1 MMSRQQAPIS
11 RRAFLAMMMVAVAGA
26 TRWRTRAP
34 DDGATSFVGYRT
46 SSPAAPWPLLID
58 TGHPPPR
65 PRQAVDVEHPHVAEE
80 SGSTADGAPSTSAS
94 DAISVSVICRE
105 ALGLV
110 DARVDERRHDL
121 QRLTLHH
128 TAVRLDRAA
137 LAPARLR
144 GHQAFHLDQGWSD
157 IAYHFGVDPLGN
169 VYELRDPQVPGD
181 TFTGYDPSGHLLIV
195 AEGDFSVE
203 EPTDTMIESLAQ
215 VVAWAAERYQIPV
228 TSLSGHRDHTAT
240 ACPGDA
246 LYRRLPVITARAAQ
260 ILDTMSVTAHR
271 LCGPEAQAT
280 VAGIAAG

>member
-11 RRAFLAMMMVAVAGA
+11 RRAFLAMMVVAIAGA
-26 TRWRTRAP
+26 TRWWTRAP
-34 DDGATSFVGYRT
+34 QDGAKAFIGPGASTV
-46 SSPAAPWPLLID
+46 AATWPPSID
-58 TGHPPPR
+58 TGLPPPR
-65 PRQAVDVEHPHVAEE
+65 PPEAVDVEHPHVAEE
-80 SGSTADGAPSTSAS
+80 SGSPTDGEPSTSPS

-144 GHQAFHLDQGWSD
+144 GHQAFHLEQGWSD

-195 AEGDFSVE
+195 AEGNFSVE

-228 TSLSGHRDHTAT
+228 TTLSGHRDHTAT

-246 LYRRLPVITARAAQ
+246 LYSRLPDITARAAQ
-260 ILDTMSVTAHR
+260 ILDTMSVTAQR

-280 VAGIAAG
+280 VEGISAG